1 MRIKMIYKEQ
11 ETGIVYT
18 DILDVLPVFILSSS
32 LLKDK
37 TTVDLGKMANTFAT
51 NVLAH
56 AQTLD
61 TSNPKG
67 KRDQVMFNMAAIA
80 INDGIPLLLEFV
92 YDQCDSLDDACVY
105 YAWGKG
111 YLVLLGDPEKMATDR
126 GDLMFGSRIYNNIG
140 EVFTP
145 PTDENFNTLIRTVIV
160 AVHELTHVFFAKN
173 EELDMDEE
181 WYRYL
186 DNTVAFS
193 MSEEFMTL
201 VYEGLRGL
209 MLYPEFAKLM
219 EYIPSGLNKGA
230 ITDIISLTN
239 NNRIFASVIDK
250 GVENSKV
257 LVNRINTRECVGV
270 YQELGAIKPDFHD
283 RNAFL
288 TINSDVYEQDPVN
301 NFFRLVADLAGS
313 CLYLLLTY
321 VPHNTSLHSGNSEVF
336 VKSHESNMTRLL
348 YTVFNNQKQDSR
360 KEIPEY
366 AMRIASIEYNE
377 DSEKLSLPSPSDVI
391 EQTTSA
397 STDDVKPINS

>member
-1 MRIKMIYKEQ
+1 MIYKEQ

-37 TTVDLGKMANTFAT
+37 TTVDLRKMANTFAT

-56 AQTLD
+56 AQSLD
-61 TSNPKG
+61 VSNPKG

-80 INDGIPLLLEFV
+80 IDDGIPLLLEFV
-92 YDQCDSLDDACVY
+92 HESCGSLDDACAY
-105 YAWGKG
+105 YGWGKG
-111 YLVLLGDPEKMATDR
+111 CLVLLGDPEKMATDR
-126 GDLMFGSRIYNNIG
+126 GDLMFGSKIYNNIG

-145 PTDENFNTLIRTVIV
+145 PTDKNFNTLIRTVIV

-181 WYRYL
+181 WYSYL
-186 DNTVAFS
+186 DNTIAFS
-193 MSEEFMTL
+193 MSEEFTTL
-201 VYEGLRGL
+201 VHEGLRGL

-250 GVENSKV
+250 GMENSKV
-257 LVNRINTRECVGV
+257 LVNRINPRECVNV
-270 YQELGAIKPDFHD
+270 YQELGAIKPDFLD

-288 TINSDVYEQDPVN
+288 TINNDVYEQDPVN

-321 VPHNTSLHSGNSEVF
+321 VPHNTSMHSGNSEVF

>member
-1 MRIKMIYKEQ
+1 MIYKEQ

-37 TTVDLGKMANTFAT
+37 TTVDLRKMTNTFAT

-56 AQTLD
+56 AQSLD
-61 TSNPKG
+61 VSNPKG

-80 INDGIPLLLEFV
+80 IDDGIPLLLEFV
-92 YDQCDSLDDACVY
+92 HGECGSLDDACAY
-105 YAWGKG
+105 YGWGKG
-111 YLVLLGDPEKMATDR
+111 CFVLLGDPEKMASDR
-126 GDLMFGSRIYNNIG
+126 GDLMFGSKIYNNIG

-145 PTDENFNTLIRTVIV
+145 PTDKNFNTLIRTVIV

-181 WYRYL
+181 WYSYL
-186 DNTVAFS
+186 DNTIAFS
-193 MSEEFMTL
+193 MSEEFTTL
-201 VYEGLRGL
+201 VHEGLRGL

-257 LVNRINTRECVGV
+257 LVNRINPRECVNV
-270 YQELGAIKPDFHD
+270 YQELGAIKPDFLD

-288 TINSDVYEQDPVN
+288 TINNDVYEQDPVN

-321 VPHNTSLHSGNSEVF
+321 VPHNTSMHSGNSEVF

-391 EQTTSA
+391 EQSTSA